1 MRTNFILLSGAL
13 ASATLSAIPVCAQYA
28 GNSPSLDAYDYP
40 RPAAYRFGDPSL
52 IRADLVWESALQ
64 LVAVPV
70 EGPDGRWVGRIRAI
84 QPGPDGSHADRINIV
99 LSSDASIWVK
109 AWRIRYDTDAH
120 VAFSDFTRDELW
132 RISDARIHPD
142 PM

>member
-1 MRTNFILLSGAL
+1 MRTNFSLLSGAL
-13 ASATLSAIPVCAQYA
+13 ATIVLGAMPVSAQYA
-28 GNSPSLDAYDYP
+28 GNGPPLDAYP
-40 RPAAYRFGDPSL
+40 HPVAYRFSDPSL

-99 LSSDASIWVK
+99 LSSDASIWVT

-132 RISDARIHPD
+132 RMSDARNHPD